1 MNTQELTILEK
12 AQREV
17 SLLEHAMTFVSIAG
31 QASQRMYHLKHVPE
45 NYRDALSSLDI
56 QLTGAR
62 ALLKRI
68 ETLGR

>member
-1 MNTQELTILEK
+1 MSDKELSVLEK

-17 SLLEHAMTFVSIAG
+17 ELLEWSMSSVKIAG
-31 QASQRMYHLKHVPE
+31 QAHQRMYHTKHIPE
-45 NYRDALSSLDI
+45 NYQVAIDALEI
-56 QLTGAR
+56 QLCGAQ

>member
-1 MNTQELTILEK
+1 MSTQELTILEK

-17 SLLEHAMTFVSIAG
+17 SLLEHAMNFVSIAG
-31 QASQRMYHLKHVPE
+31 QASQRMYHLKHIPAP
-45 NYRDALSSLDI
+45 YRDALDSLDL